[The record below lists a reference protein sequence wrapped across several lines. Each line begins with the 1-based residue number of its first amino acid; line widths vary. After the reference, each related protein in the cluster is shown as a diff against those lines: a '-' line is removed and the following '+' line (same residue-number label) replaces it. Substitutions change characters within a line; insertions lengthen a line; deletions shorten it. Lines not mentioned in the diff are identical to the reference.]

1 MDETPDMNEPS
12 STDAIRRE
20 IHGTEREMSD
30 TIHEIRRRLS
40 PQHVAEQTRDSMRRA
55 GVNIID
61 KVKRNPIPLA
71 MAGVGLWL
79 FFRNTEGK
87 IHDALPVDKIEE
99 GVDSAREKIEGKI
112 DRAKVKLEGGVDTAK
127 EKMQGA
133 MWKLRDV
140 YDRQP
145 LVAGVVGIAVGAVL
159 AAVIPESQR
168 EDALLGDTR
177 DRLLDQATAAA
188 RERVGKVK
196 QAMKEEGQRMKEV
209 VKEEGQ
215 RIMEA
220 AEGRE

>member
-1 MDETPDMNEPS
+1 VNEPS
-12 STDAIRRE
+12 STDAIRRD

-40 PQHVAEQTRDSMRRA
+40 PQHLAEETRDSMRRA

-87 IHDALPVDKIEE
+87 IHDALPVDKIEG
-99 GVDSAREKIEGKI
+99 GVDSAREKIEEKI
-112 DRAKVKLEGGVDTAK
+112 GSAKVKLEGGMDTAK
-127 EKMQGA
+127 EKVQA
-133 MWKLRDV
+133 SMWKLRDL
-140 YDRQP
+140 YDQQP
-145 LVAGVVGIAVGAVL
+145 LVAGVVGIALGAVI
-159 AAVIPESQR
+159 AAIIPESQR
-168 EDALLGDTR
+168 EDELLGETR

-188 RERVGKVK
+188 RERVGRVREVV
-196 QAMKEEGQRMKEV
+196 KEEGQRMKEV